1 VGSGAAGQEM
11 VEFLGAWVWFISF
24 SFLDP
29 RPRSRYEKLPCFSEL
44 SHQELARRAAG
55 SGNASTVDS
64 CAKNNLK
71 IMIDI
76 YPIISYL

>member
-1 VGSGAAGQEM
+1 M
-11 VEFLGAWVWFISF
+11 VYFHFPF
-24 SFLDP
+24 STHAPPFEEGEADVL
-29 RPRSRYEKLPCFSEL
+29 EL
-44 SHQELARRAAG
+44 NLQELARRAAG
-55 SGNASTVDS
+55 SRGSTLVNS